1 MLRSSAACSPGAPLI
16 ILDRWDHHITGGSVA
31 HRCCRRGILF
41 LKIQVRLRSWWSY
54 LWWGPCCMYSARN
67 RWKSLPQL
75 RTSIRTLHYVHPS
88 IHLVNQDMYMWPW
101 KVMTNLV
108 TQCFNRKKT
117 DELRQKRLYL
127 LINATSCSN
136 NYLVISISLGSS
148 FKFMIQS
155 TSRWKI

>member
-1 MLRSSAACSPGAPLI
+1 MLLSYEHVGSKKPAKINTYMLTRAELLI
-16 ILDRWDHHITGGSVA
+16 TLCYEI
-31 HRCCRRGILF
+31 
-41 LKIQVRLRSWWSY
+41 
-54 LWWGPCCMYSARN
+54 PCIYSARN

-148 FKFMIQS
+148 FNLWF
-155 TSRWKI
+155 

>member
-1 MLRSSAACSPGAPLI
+1 MPIESEGFAS
-16 ILDRWDHHITGGSVA
+16 ILSHQIKVKP
-31 HRCCRRGILF
+31 C
-41 LKIQVRLRSWWSY
+41 WSY
-54 LWWGPCCMYSARN
+54 LWWRPCCMYSARN

-88 IHLVNQDMYMWPW
+88 IHLVNQDMYLWPW

-148 FKFMIQS
+148 FNLWFKVQVGGKYKTKSARLKNKEFG
-155 TSRWKI
+155 